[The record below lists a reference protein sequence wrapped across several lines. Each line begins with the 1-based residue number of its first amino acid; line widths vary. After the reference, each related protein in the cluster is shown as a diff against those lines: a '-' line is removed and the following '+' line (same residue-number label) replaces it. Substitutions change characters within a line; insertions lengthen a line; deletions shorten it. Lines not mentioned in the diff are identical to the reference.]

1 MFESATYL
9 ALLHLSEKV
18 VKKIFNWHGMGTNQ
32 SEEMPGCG
40 AEAGLRARP
49 IEDGAGESEE
59 LDS

>member
-18 VKKIFNWHGMGTNQ
+18 VKKIFNWHGMDTNQ

-40 AEAGLRARP
+40 AEAGLRARA
-49 IEDGAGESEE
+49 IGGGAGQSEG
-59 LDS
+59 LG